1 MTELG
6 DDGGVE
12 GADLWGRK
20 WGFGLEGWER
30 GVLRLR

>member
-1 MTELG
+1 VTELG

-20 WGFGLEGWER
+20 WIRLGR
-30 GVLRLR
+30 GALRLR